1 MNHPPRR
8 PSHGLPTPVNRW
20 VVWQSTYLTRARFNC
35 DADGD
40 VQGVV
45 VGFMD
50 VEFLSL
56 AQVRYSNVP
65 ISDWRELVAAP
76 SKGVWL
82 CAATVEHINLGSV

>member
-8 PSHGLPTPVNRW
+8 PSSAGQPTPVNRW

-35 DADGD
+35 D

-50 VEFLSL
+50 VEYLSL
-56 AQVRYSNVP
+56 AQVRHSNVP
-65 ISDWRELVAAP
+65 ISDWHELVAALF
-76 SKGVWL
+76 KGVWL
-82 CAATVEHINLGSV
+82 CWGPCEDARRGLAA